1 MRGRGALSLRRLV
14 GMVGFGALSLSAP
27 AAMARDYGKAGPT
40 WRIAEPDL
48 LEVIRARLLRA
59 QSSGEWA
66 RINHKFATLAEQQVS
81 RPKPVA
87 GIGHARES
95 RQWDYDPTITIADD
109 IRDTRG
115 RLIAA
120 KGQRFNPLDHLPL
133 SHELAFIDG
142 DSEAQLRWA
151 MDLGGGGN
159 SGGASGR
166 DGEDQKRGA
175 RSSSGLRKSSDR
187 IWIVMVKGSPMERM
201 KALKRRFYFD
211 QAGELTARFG
221 IEHVPALV
229 RQKGRVLT
237 ITETALPEEG
247 KP

>member
-1 MRGRGALSLRRLV
+1 
-14 GMVGFGALSLSAP
+14 
-27 AAMARDYGKAGPT
+27 MARCSLFLTAGFAALGLLGLSCGAPMASAKDYGKAGPT

-48 LEVIRARLLRA
+48 LEVIRARLNAA

-66 RINHKFATLAEQQVS
+66 RLNRRYAMLAEQQVS

-87 GIGHARES
+87 GITAAREN
-95 RQWDYDPTITIADD
+95 RQWDYDPTITIGED
-109 IRDTRG
+109 IRDARG

-133 SHELAFIDG
+133 SQELAFIDG

-151 MDLGGGGN
+151 LGKN
-159 SGGASGR
+159 SGPSVAAAKTTGQGAS
-166 DGEDQKRGA
+166 
-175 RSSSGLRKSSDR
+175 DR
-187 IWIVMVKGSPMERM
+187 RLIVMVKGSPFERM

-211 QAGELTARFG
+211 QAGELTSRFG

-229 RQKGRVLT
+229 RQQGRVLAVS
-237 ITETALPEEG
+237 EMALSEEV

>member
-1 MRGRGALSLRRLV
+1 MARCSLFLTAGFAAFGLLGLSCGAP
-14 GMVGFGALSLSAP
+14 MAL
-27 AAMARDYGKAGPT
+27 ARDYGKAGPT

-48 LEVIRARLLRA
+48 LEVISARLGAA
-59 QSSGEWA
+59 QSSGKWA
-66 RINHKFATLAEQQVS
+66 RLNRKYAGLAEQQVS

-87 GIGHARES
+87 GITAAREN
-95 RQWDYDPTITIADD
+95 RQWDYDPTITMADD
-109 IRDTRG
+109 IRDARG

-151 MDLGGGGN
+151 LGKN
-159 SGGASGR
+159 SGR
-166 DGEDQKRGA
+166 DAAAAKATGQGA
-175 RSSSGLRKSSDR
+175 SDR
-187 IWIVMVKGSPMERM
+187 RLIVMVKGSPIERM

-211 QAGELTARFG
+211 QAGELTSRFG

-229 RQKGRVLT
+229 RQQGRVLSVS
-237 ITETALPEEG
+237 ETALPEEA

>member
-1 MRGRGALSLRRLV
+1 MSTRCSLPLFTGLAALGLLALGA
-14 GMVGFGALSLSAP
+14 AAP
-27 AAMARDYGKAGPT
+27 MASARDYGKAGPT

-48 LEVIRARLLRA
+48 LDVIRARLGAA

-66 RINHKFATLAEQQVS
+66 RLNRKHAVLAEQQVS
-81 RPKPVA
+81 RPRPVA
-87 GIGHARES
+87 GITAAREN
-95 RQWDYDPTITIADD
+95 RQWDYDPTITIGED

-142 DSEAQLRWA
+142 DSEAQIRWA
-151 MDLGGGGN
+151 LGAN
-159 SGGASGR
+159 SGSSAAAAGAKATGQGASDHR
-166 DGEDQKRGA
+166 
-175 RSSSGLRKSSDR
+175 L
-187 IWIVMVKGSPMERM
+187 IVMVKGSPIERM
-201 KALKRRFYFD
+201 KAFKRRFYFD
-211 QAGELTARFG
+211 QAGELTSRFG

-229 RQKGRVLT
+229 RQKGRVLVVS
-237 ITETALPEEG
+237 ETPLPEEV

>member
-1 MRGRGALSLRRLV
+1 MRTRVTFQWRAVLGLLGCAAL
-14 GMVGFGALSLSAP
+14 
-27 AAMARDYGKAGPT
+27 AMAASTAQAKDYGKAGPT

-48 LEVIRARLLRA
+48 LEVIRARLGAAR
-59 QSSGEWA
+59 SSGEWA
-66 RINHKFATLAEQQVS
+66 KLNRKFALLAEQQVS
-81 RPKPVA
+81 RPRPVA
-87 GIGHARES
+87 GITVAREN

-115 RLIAA
+115 RLIAG

-133 SHELAFIDG
+133 SHHLAFIDG
-142 DSEAQLRWA
+142 DDEAQMRWA
-151 MDLGGGGN
+151 LGQ
-159 SGGASGR
+159 GAS
-166 DGEDQKRGA
+166 A
-175 RSSSGLRKSSDR
+175 AAPL
-187 IWIVMVKGSPMERM
+187 IIMVKGSPMERM

-221 IEHVPALV
+221 IEHIPALV

-237 ITETALPEEG
+237 IIETALPEEV

>member
-1 MRGRGALSLRRLV
+1 MARCSLRLFSRLAA
-14 GMVGFGALSLSAP
+14 FGLLALGAAAP
-27 AAMARDYGKAGPT
+27 MASARDYGKAGPT

-59 QSSGEWA
+59 QGSGEWA
-66 RINHKFATLAEQQVS
+66 RLNRKYAALAEQQVS

-87 GIGHARES
+87 GITAAREN
-95 RQWDYDPTITIADD
+95 RQWDYDPTITIGDD
-109 IRDTRG
+109 IRDARG

-120 KGQRFNPLDHLPL
+120 KGQRYNPLDHLPL

-142 DSEAQLRWA
+142 DSEAQMRWA
-151 MDLGGGGN
+151 FGGN
-159 SGGASGR
+159 SGPSPATSGAKATGQGASDHR
-166 DGEDQKRGA
+166 
-175 RSSSGLRKSSDR
+175 L
-187 IWIVMVKGSPMERM
+187 IVMVKGSPIERM
-201 KALKRRFYFD
+201 KAFKRRFYFD

-229 RQKGRVLT
+229 RQKGRVLAVS
-237 ITETALPEEG
+237 EMALPEEV

>member
-1 MRGRGALSLRRLV
+1 MAPVSLRLIA
-14 GMVGFGALSLSAP
+14 GLTAFGLLALGGGAP
-27 AAMARDYGKAGPT
+27 IALAKDYGKAGPT

-48 LEVIRARLLRA
+48 LEVIRARLNAA

-66 RINHKFATLAEQQVS
+66 RLNRRYASLAEQQAS

-87 GIGHARES
+87 GITAAREN
-95 RQWDYDPTITIADD
+95 RQWDYDPTITMAED

-142 DSEAQLRWA
+142 DSEAQMRWA
-151 MDLGGGGN
+151 MGGN
-159 SGGASGR
+159 SGPSAAAAKATGQGAS
-166 DGEDQKRGA
+166 A
-175 RSSSGLRKSSDR
+175 DR
-187 IWIVMVKGSPMERM
+187 RLIVMVKGSPIERM

-211 QAGELTARFG
+211 QAGELTSRFG

-229 RQKGRVLT
+229 RQQGRVLAVS
-237 ITETALPEEG
+237 EMALSEEV

>member
-1 MRGRGALSLRRLV
+1 MVRCSLPLFTGLAAFGLLALGA
-14 GMVGFGALSLSAP
+14 AAP
-27 AAMARDYGKAGPT
+27 MASARDYGKAGPT

-59 QSSGEWA
+59 QGSGEWA
-66 RINHKFATLAEQQVS
+66 RLNRRYASLAEQQVS

-87 GIGHARES
+87 GITSARES
-95 RQWDYDPTITIADD
+95 RQWDYDPTITMAED

-151 MDLGGGGN
+151 LGAN
-159 SGGASGR
+159 SGPNAAAAKATGQGAS
-166 DGEDQKRGA
+166 A
-175 RSSSGLRKSSDR
+175 DR
-187 IWIVMVKGSPMERM
+187 RLIVMVKGSPIERM
-201 KALKRRFYFD
+201 KALKHRFYFD
-211 QAGELTARFG
+211 QAGELTSRFG

-229 RQKGRVLT
+229 RQKGRVLAVS
-237 ITETALPEEG
+237 ETALPEEV